1 VTSTGSDRLGFE
13 RTRWSL
19 VLAAGRAQD
28 PTARAALSELCAAY
42 WYPLYAYVRRR
53 GHDRHS
59 AEDLVQGFFLRLFER
74 ADFAAVD
81 AQRGR
86 FRAFL
91 LTALRNHLADDH
103 DRRTAEKRG
112 GGRLPLALDFDHGDS
127 QWNLEPATNETPER
141 AYERQFAEELLAHAL
156 DRVQR
161 DYEQRGEG
169 RAFSVLVRTLT
180 APGESSHRE
189 LAQELGT
196 TEGAIKVAA
205 HRLRE
210 RWRAALREEVAAIV
224 DDPST
229 IDDELAAL
237 FAALGG

>member
-1 VTSTGSDRLGFE
+1 VTSTGPDRLGFA

-28 PTARAALSELCAAY
+28 PAARAALSELCAAY

-53 GHDRHS
+53 GHDRHA

-74 ADFAAVD
+74 EDLAALD

-91 LTALRNHLADDH
+91 LTALRNYVADDH
-103 DRRTAEKRG
+103 DRRSAQKRG
-112 GGRLPLALDFDHGDS
+112 GGQSLLRLDFDRGDS
-127 QWNLEPATNETPER
+127 QWNLEPATSETPEK
-141 AYERQFAEELLAHAL
+141 AYERQFAEELLARAL
-156 DRVQR
+156 DRVGR
-161 DYEQRGEG
+161 DYETRGEQ
-169 RAFSVLVRTLT
+169 RAFTVLVRTLT
-180 APGESSHRE
+180 APGESAYRE
-189 LAQELGT
+189 LALELET

-210 RWRAALREEVAAIV
+210 RWRAALREEGASVV

-229 IDDELAAL
+229 IDEELAAL